1 MNSPPTTISQ
11 HAALIYTM
19 VLASAV
25 DGRMPTN
32 ELGLIGRLVRQLPI
46 FAGFDMEKLTETAQ
60 ECAVI
65 LQMANG
71 LDRVLALIAEAL
83 PPNLRE
89 TAYLVACEI
98 AAADR
103 RLPFEEMRLLQ
114 KLRQAL
120 ELDRLIAGAIERAT
134 TVRLAIA

>member
-1 MNSPPTTISQ
+1 MNSRPTTISQ

-25 DGRMPTN
+25 DGRMPAN

-46 FAGFDMEKLTETAQ
+46 FADFDMEKLTETAQ

-65 LQMANG
+65 LQTANG
-71 LDRVLALIAEAL
+71 LDRVLTLIAEAL
-83 PPNLRE
+83 PANLRE

>member
-1 MNSPPTTISQ
+1 MNSRPAAISH

-46 FAGFDMEKLTETAQ
+46 FAGFDPEGITETAQ

-65 LQMANG
+65 LQTANG
-71 LDRVLALIAEAL
+71 LDRVLALISDAL
-83 PPNLRE
+83 PSNLRE

-120 ELDRLIAGAIERAT
+120 DLDRLIAGAIERAT
-134 TVRLAIA
+134 TVRLAVA

>member
-1 MNSPPTTISQ
+1 MNHPPAAISQ

-46 FAGFDMEKLTETAQ
+46 FSGFDIETLTETAQ

-65 LQMANG
+65 LQTANG
-71 LDRVLALIAEAL
+71 LDRVLSLIAEAL

>member
-1 MNSPPTTISQ
+1 MNSRPTTISQ

-25 DGRMPTN
+25 DGRMPAN

-46 FAGFDMEKLTETAQ
+46 FADFDMEKLTETAQ

-65 LQMANG
+65 LQTANG

-83 PPNLRE
+83 PANLRE

>member
-1 MNSPPTTISQ
+1 MNSRPATISQ

-46 FAGFDMEKLTETAQ
+46 FADFDMEKLTETAQ

-65 LQMANG
+65 LQTANG